1 MKIYRKIRAGFSD
14 FHNKNESRDKFGK
27 KSNKTVKMQVFTI
40 CLNDVSNIS
49 IKFWKLKLYY
59 RT

>member
-1 MKIYRKIRAGFSD
+1 MKIYRKIRDGFSD

-49 IKFWKLKLYY
+49 IKF
-59 RT
+59 